1 MEDKD
6 LKIQNTDE
14 SHNTTDEEQSTTVN
28 LQKTSTNKN
37 STNFR
42 IGTPIH
48 IIGIALIAIG
58 LLIAVLSILSEYP
71 IYSIIALPC
80 LVVGFAALWYDNE
93 DNSLLNIVGVFIYFI
108 PVIVAAND
116 VSGEKEVIVTIISTV
131 GAIMVLWA
139 QIRHKARYTGLYV
152 AELTVGLIIVC
163 TRMTASDSVYR
174 PDKTANEIT
183 AALTSIYTNTDIKQ
197 TADSTSTLS
206 DELKQN
212 LFIEYETDKEVNTTL
227 LPEQV
232 SVEVLKSAAY
242 STEFK
247 SLQNNEDTT
256 SEEDVA
262 DADDTEQKEPTLYR
276 AIVTMSLTKPLTEV
290 DDSDTV
296 KLEYVFKDENNDSIV
311 ESYEQHI
318 LQGADKL
325 EIAPTGQF
333 NGYKT
338 GSIKQSQVNKQLLNL
353 LTTIQEENNT
363 PDVPL
368 YFIYGTMLVE
378 GGITNASQLYENP
391 MTDIYKTLM
400 LPYGGDKQY
409 ENGEVYTGNITGD
422 SKVMI
427 GPFQI
432 SSAYYTDWVS
442 KASDKLIKQAGGT
455 IPTNIT
461 NRGDTGQPLY
471 LPDVVCGKL
480 KQCEAAYNEANSYM
494 SEHYKDWKEQPK
506 EVKEFFGVMWYNVKY
521 HGGASG
527 IDWAKQHNSIIS
539 YFYDIAKEVYKDNN
553 FLNDITNWS
562 QASSKDN
569 ECVRQ
574 LCYKVDEQGLKNYLS
589 EYKNY
594 ADEGNDTYLGDWVYA
609 PKCLHFG
616 LKMYEATLHGRV

>member
-6 LKIQNTDE
+6 LKNTDE
-14 SHNTTDEEQSTTVN
+14 NHNTTDEKQSTTVN
-28 LQKTSTNKN
+28 LQKTSPNKN
-37 STNFR
+37 STNFK
-42 IGTPIH
+42 IDTPIRK
-48 IIGIALIAIG
+48 ISVAVIAVGMLIAI
-58 LLIAVLSILSEYP
+58 ASILSGYQV
-71 IYSIIALPC
+71 YTFVSLPC
-80 LVVGFAALWYDNE
+80 LVVGFAALWYGNE
-93 DNSLLNIVGVFIYFI
+93 DYSISNTVGMFIYFI
-108 PVIVAAND
+108 CIIMASNDASAKYEGIITILSIVSMGIILWSYLLHRTRYID
-116 VSGEKEVIVTIISTV
+116 LYIV
-131 GAIMVLWA
+131 
-139 QIRHKARYTGLYV
+139 
-152 AELTVGLIIVC
+152 ELIVGLVIIGTSIYVDC
-163 TRMTASDSVYR
+163 NAGNNL
-174 PDKTANEIT
+174 DKTANEIT
-183 AALTSIYTNTDIKQ
+183 TALTSIYTNTDIKQ

-206 DELKQN
+206 DELKQD

-227 LPEQV
+227 LPKQV
-232 SVEVLKSAAY
+232 SVEVLKSEAY
-242 STEFK
+242 STEFQ
-247 SLQNNEDTT
+247 SLQNN
-256 SEEDVA
+256 
-262 DADDTEQKEPTLYR
+262 DDTANTEDIDDANGTEQEEPTLYR
-276 AIVTMSLTKPLTEV
+276 AVVTLSLTKPLTEV
-290 DDSDTV
+290 AESDTV
-296 KLEYVFKDENNDSIV
+296 KLEYIFKDENSDSIV

-378 GGITNASQLYENP
+378 GGITNANQLYENP

-409 ENGEVYTGNITGD
+409 ENGDVYTGSIAGD

-527 IDWAKQHNSIIS
+527 IDWAKQHNSILS
-539 YFYDIAKEVYKDNN
+539 YFYDIAKEVYRDNT